1 MPEIDKTQ
9 MGGTM
14 RIGARTTY
22 IKNSDSLASRIH
34 GGATQVTERHRH

>member
-22 IKNSDSLASRIH
+22 IINSDTLASKIH
-34 GGATQVTERHRH
+34 GGASQVTERHRH